1 MSTKMK
7 KSKFASET
15 DRILLECLAN
25 IKKRMRE
32 YQRDI
37 KESIEEVKFSLSLDN
52 E

>member
-1 MSTKMK
+1 MSNKVK

-25 IKKRMRE
+25 IQKSIRD

-37 KESIEEVKFSLSLDN
+37 RESLEDTKFSLLEN